1 MSMNSTIDSTL
12 PSAGKSFAEVMG
24 LVREARRRDPA
35 GARGRMTMF
44 GMTGTDELRAVS
56 EEAHRAFFHYNGMPA
71 GRLASYSLTELQSEV
86 LATGIAILG
95 GGSEAREAFTSGG
108 SESNFLALHAIREWA
123 RQERGIEG
131 RPQIV
136 APYSAHPTIDKAAH
150 YLGLDVVRVP
160 LGDDLRG
167 DPVAVESAIGDRTA
181 GIVGSAVCWSYGL
194 FDPIPEFAAIARRHS
209 LWLHVDASV
218 GGWIARF
225 VRDAGYDVPQFDLS
239 APGVDSSADLYE
251 YTMFRFDDWPGGPY
265 VTAGATGSRP
275 GGAIASAWA
284 VINFLGHDGY
294 IDLARRTMQM
304 KQHLAEGL
312 RSIDGIDAWDT
323 DLVLKVYGSTSLDVG
338 AIAKELRDQ
347 GHSVIGTTTPPL
359 IHLQCDTIDH
369 DIVDAYVQDV
379 AVAAARVRSGEAT
392 DTVAVGYM

>member
-1 MSMNSTIDSTL
+1 MPRNSTIDSTIDSALNSAL
-12 PSAGKSFAEVMG
+12 PSAGKSFDEVMR
-24 LVREARRRDPA
+24 LLQAARRRDPA
-35 GARGRMTMF
+35 GAKGRMTMF

-56 EEAHRAFFHYNGMPA
+56 EAAYRVFFHYNAMPA
-71 GRLASYSLTELQSEV
+71 GKLASYSLTELQSEV

-95 GGSEAREAFTSGG
+95 GGGDEARGVFTSGG

-123 RQERGIEG
+123 RRERGIKG

-136 APYSAHPTIDKAAH
+136 APCSAHPTIDKAAH

-160 LGDDLRG
+160 LGADLRG
-167 DPVAVESAIGDRTA
+167 DPVAIESAIGDRTA

-209 LWLHVDASV
+209 LWLHVDACV

-225 VRDAGYDVPQFDLS
+225 VRDAGYDVPPFDLS
-239 APGVDSSADLYE
+239 VPGVASISADLHKYGRTAKPASTVFFRSPDLYE

-304 KQHLAEGL
+304 KQHLIEGL

-323 DLVLKVYGSTSLDVG
+323 DLVLQVYG
-338 AIAKELRDQ
+338 
-347 GHSVIGTTTPPL
+347 
-359 IHLQCDTIDH
+359 
-369 DIVDAYVQDV
+369 
-379 AVAAARVRSGEAT
+379 
-392 DTVAVGYM
+392 